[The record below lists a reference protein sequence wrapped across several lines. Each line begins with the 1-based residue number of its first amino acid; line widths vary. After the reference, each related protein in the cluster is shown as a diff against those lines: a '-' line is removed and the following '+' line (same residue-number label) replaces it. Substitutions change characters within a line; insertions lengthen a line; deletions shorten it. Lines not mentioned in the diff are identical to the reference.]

1 MMKRLGLT
9 WVAALGLSAT
19 IFAAGNQPTTEKW
32 SGKVNVA
39 KLSKFLDL
47 SSSQYE
53 SVEKICLYFNEQMEH
68 ANSSR
73 KHQDK
78 YMREAVY
85 GNLKLM
91 KGELTDKQYNEYV
104 RLLNVTLQNKG
115 IEVK

>member
-1 MMKRLGLT
+1 MRRLGLT
-9 WVAALGLSAT
+9 WVVALALST
-19 IFAAGNQPTTEKW
+19 TLFAAGNQPTTEKW

-39 KLSKFLDL
+39 RLSRFLDL
-47 SSSQYE
+47 SSAQYDN
-53 SVEKICLYFNEQMEH
+53 VEKICLYFNEQMER
-68 ANSSR
+68 ANNSR

-91 KGELTDKQYNEYV
+91 KHELTDKQYNEYV

>member
-1 MMKRLGLT
+1 M
-9 WVAALGLSAT
+9 VVALGLST
-19 IFAAGNQPTTEKW
+19 TLLAAGNQPTTEKW
-32 SGKVNVA
+32 SGKVNVDR
-39 KLSKFLDL
+39 LSRFLNL
-47 SSSQYE
+47 SSTQYDQ
-53 SVEKICLYFNEQMEH
+53 VEKICLFFNEQMER

-91 KGELTDKQYNEYV
+91 KNELTDKQYNEYV